1 MDNKLKIVS
10 CAVMDSNGIIYSL
23 PARNR
28 HHNILNTH
36 KGLAGCMQGFL
47 GNDGNFYTRERAR
60 EIAIE
65 ANQIIHRCGGDE
77 VRLYSEN
84 LW

>member
-23 PARNR
+23 PACNR

-47 GNDGNFYTRERAR
+47 GNDGNFYIRERAR
-60 EIAIE
+60 ETGIK
-65 ANQIIHRCGGDE
+65 ANQIIR
-77 VRLYSEN
+77 R
-84 LW
+84 WW